1 MSGIWAGKFLI
12 EARKKKCSACFN
24 DRMQKLRKDYKDVA
38 DTLARTQQN
47 ITSALK
53 SYRSAVDS
61 LEQRICK
68 DKRV

>member
-1 MSGIWAGKFLI
+1 
-12 EARKKKCSACFN
+12 
-24 DRMQKLRKDYKDVA
+24 MQKLRKDYKDVA

-61 LEQRICK
+61 LEQRIRK